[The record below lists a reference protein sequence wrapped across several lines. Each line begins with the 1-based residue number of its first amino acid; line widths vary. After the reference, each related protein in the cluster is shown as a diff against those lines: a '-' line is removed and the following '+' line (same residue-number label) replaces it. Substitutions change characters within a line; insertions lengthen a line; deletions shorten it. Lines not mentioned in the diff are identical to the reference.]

1 MSRIYQQ
8 IGADGKPRSP
18 YYFAD
23 YVALDGTRRRVSTKR
38 TDKEAAQTVLRELIA
53 AELLAKKDQLT
64 PERARELI
72 EQMAQRTTGRVE
84 DLVTKLLAA
93 RKHAKEERAAEPHD
107 RKLIGDIVE
116 RATGKPLEACKV
128 RDWLTDWIEGKKLSK
143 AEGTA
148 LRYGQAVG
156 AFLASMGESA
166 DKDLNTLRTKDIQTF
181 YKAER
186 KEGKSVQT
194 VALEV
199 KVIKSA
205 LRAATKQGFLK
216 ANPAEAFEF
225 PAEAE
230 AGAVE
235 RETFSP
241 AEVASL
247 IEKAGE
253 DDWKGVIRL
262 AYFTGMR
269 LGDCVNLRWKDV
281 NLAGSVIVYVPRKT
295 ARRNGPGR
303 KAKAITVPIH
313 PELEAELSAMT
324 GADGSPEAFVF
335 PSLAGKTSA
344 GRSGLSMAFSRI
356 MERAGVD
363 SAVKREKSGKGR
375 TIRARTFHALRH
387 SFVTS
392 LANAGVSFEHRKLL
406 AGHVEDAM
414 TENYT
419 HDQTDQLRKSV
430 QKLPGLK
437 DAGKKAGK

>member
-1 MSRIYQQ
+1 MSRIYRQ
-8 IGADGKPRSP
+8 IGPDGKPRSP
-18 YYFAD
+18 YYFVD
-23 YVALDGTRRRVSTKR
+23 YVAPDGSRRRVSTKR
-38 TDKEAAQTVLRELIA
+38 TDKEAAQTVLREMIA
-53 AELLAKKDQLT
+53 AELLAKKEQLT

-72 EQMAQRTTGRVE
+72 EQLAQRTTGKVE
-84 DLVTKLLAA
+84 DMVTRLLAA
-93 RKHAKEERAAEPHD
+93 RQHASEERTAEPHA

-116 RATGKPLEACKV
+116 RATGRPLEACKV

-148 LRYGQAVG
+148 LRYGQAVDT
-156 AFLASMGESA
+156 FLASLGESA
-166 DKDLNTLRTKDIQTF
+166 HKDLNTLRTKDIQTF

-216 ANPAEAFEF
+216 TNPAEAFEF

-241 AEVASL
+241 AEVAAL
-247 IEKAGE
+247 IEAADTK
-253 DDWKGVIRL
+253 DWKGVIRL

-269 LGDCVNLRWKDV
+269 LGDCVNLRWRDV

-295 ARRNGPGR
+295 ARR
-303 KAKAITVPIH
+303 KSKAITVPMH

-335 PSLAGKTSA
+335 ASLAGKTSA
-344 GRSGLSMAFSRI
+344 GRSGLSMTFSRM

-375 TIRARTFHALRH
+375 TVRARTFHALRH

-414 TENYT
+414 TANYT

-430 QKLPGLK
+430 EKLPGLK
-437 DAGKKAGK
+437 VAGEEAGK

>member
-1 MSRIYQQ
+1 MSRIYRQ
-8 IGADGKPRSP
+8 IGPDGKPRSP
-18 YYFAD
+18 YYFVD
-23 YVALDGTRRRVSTKR
+23 YVAPDGSRRRVSTKR
-38 TDKEAAQTVLRELIA
+38 TDKEAAQTVLREMIA
-53 AELLAKKDQLT
+53 AELLARKEQLT

-72 EQMAQRTTGRVE
+72 EQLAQRTTGKVE
-84 DLVTKLLAA
+84 DMVTRLLAA
-93 RKHAKEERAAEPHD
+93 RQHASEERTAEPHA

-116 RATGKPLEACKV
+116 RATGRPLEACKV

-148 LRYGQAVG
+148 LRYGQAVDT
-156 AFLASMGESA
+156 FLASLGESA
-166 DKDLNTLRTKDIQTF
+166 HKDLNTLRTKDIQTF

-216 ANPAEAFEF
+216 TNPAEAFEF

-241 AEVASL
+241 AEVAAL
-247 IEKAGE
+247 IEAAETK
-253 DDWKGVIRL
+253 DWKGVIRL

-269 LGDCVNLRWKDV
+269 LGDCVNLRWRDV

-295 ARRNGPGR
+295 ARR
-303 KAKAITVPIH
+303 KSKAITVPMH

-335 PSLAGKTSA
+335 ASLAGKTSA
-344 GRSGLSMAFSRI
+344 GRSGLSMTFSRI

-375 TIRARTFHALRH
+375 TVRARTFHALRH

-414 TENYT
+414 TANYT

-430 QKLPGLK
+430 EKLPGLK
-437 DAGKKAGK
+437 VAGEEAGK

>member
-1 MSRIYQQ
+1 MSRIYRQ
-8 IGADGKPRSP
+8 IGPDGKPRSP
-18 YYFAD
+18 YYFVD
-23 YVALDGTRRRVSTKR
+23 YVAPDGSRRRVSTKR
-38 TDKEAAQTVLRELIA
+38 TDKEAAQTVLREMIA
-53 AELLAKKDQLT
+53 AELLAKKEQLT

-72 EQMAQRTTGRVE
+72 EQLAQRTTGKVE
-84 DLVTKLLAA
+84 DMVTRLLAA
-93 RKHAKEERAAEPHD
+93 RQHASEERTAEPHA

-116 RATGKPLEACKV
+116 RATGRPLEACKV

-148 LRYGQAVG
+148 LRYGQAVDT
-156 AFLASMGESA
+156 FLASLGESA
-166 DKDLNTLRTKDIQTF
+166 HKDLNTLRTKDIQTF

-216 ANPAEAFEF
+216 TNPAEAFEF

-241 AEVASL
+241 AEVAAL
-247 IEKAGE
+247 IEAAETK
-253 DDWKGVIRL
+253 DWKGVIRL

-269 LGDCVNLRWKDV
+269 LGDCVNLRWRDV

-295 ARRNGPGR
+295 ARR
-303 KAKAITVPIH
+303 KSKAITVPMH

-335 PSLAGKTSA
+335 ASLAGKTSA
-344 GRSGLSMAFSRI
+344 GRSGLSMTFSRI

-375 TIRARTFHALRH
+375 TVRARTFHALRH

-414 TENYT
+414 TANYT

-430 QKLPGLK
+430 EKLPGLK
-437 DAGKKAGK
+437 VAGEEAGK

>member
-1 MSRIYQQ
+1 MSRIYRQ
-8 IGADGKPRSP
+8 IGPDGKPRSP
-18 YYFAD
+18 YYFVD
-23 YVALDGTRRRVSTKR
+23 YVAPDGSRRRVSTKR
-38 TDKEAAQTVLRELIA
+38 TDKEAAQTVLREMIA
-53 AELLAKKDQLT
+53 AELLAKKEQLT

-72 EQMAQRTTGRVE
+72 EQLAQRTTGKVE
-84 DLVTKLLAA
+84 DMVTRLLAA
-93 RKHAKEERAAEPHD
+93 RQHASEERTAEPHA

-116 RATGKPLEACKV
+116 RATGRPLEACKV

-148 LRYGQAVG
+148 LRYGQAVDT
-156 AFLASMGESA
+156 FVASLGESA

-216 ANPAEAFEF
+216 TNPAEAFEF

-241 AEVASL
+241 AEVAAL
-247 IEKAGE
+247 IEAADTK
-253 DDWKGVIRL
+253 DWKGVIRL

-269 LGDCVNLRWKDV
+269 LGDCVNLRWRDV

-295 ARRNGPGR
+295 ARR
-303 KAKAITVPIH
+303 KSKAITVPMH

-335 PSLAGKTSA
+335 ASLAGKTSA
-344 GRSGLSMAFSRI
+344 GRSGLSMTFSRI

-375 TIRARTFHALRH
+375 TVRARTFHALRH

-414 TENYT
+414 TANYT

-430 QKLPGLK
+430 EKLPGLK
-437 DAGKKAGK
+437 VAGEEAGK

>member
-1 MSRIYQQ
+1 M
-8 IGADGKPRSP
+8 
-18 YYFAD
+18 
-23 YVALDGTRRRVSTKR
+23 
-38 TDKEAAQTVLRELIA
+38 IA
-53 AELLAKKDQLT
+53 AELLAKKEQLT

-72 EQMAQRTTGRVE
+72 EQLAQRTTGKVE
-84 DLVTKLLAA
+84 DMVTRLLAA
-93 RKHAKEERAAEPHD
+93 RQHASEERTAEPHA

-116 RATGKPLEACKV
+116 RATGRPLEACKV

-148 LRYGQAVG
+148 LRYGQAVDT
-156 AFLASMGESA
+156 FLASLGESA
-166 DKDLNTLRTKDIQTF
+166 HKDLNTLRTKDIQTF

-216 ANPAEAFEF
+216 TNPAEAFEF

-241 AEVASL
+241 AEVAAL
-247 IEKAGE
+247 IEAAETK
-253 DDWKGVIRL
+253 DWKGVIRL

-269 LGDCVNLRWKDV
+269 LGDCVNLRWRDV

-295 ARRNGPGR
+295 ARR
-303 KAKAITVPIH
+303 KSKAITVPMH

-335 PSLAGKTSA
+335 ASLAGKTSA
-344 GRSGLSMAFSRI
+344 GRSGLSMTFSRM

-375 TIRARTFHALRH
+375 TVRARTFHALRH

-414 TENYT
+414 TANYT

-430 QKLPGLK
+430 EKLPGLK
-437 DAGKKAGK
+437 VAGEEAGK

>member
-1 MSRIYQQ
+1 MSRIYKQ
-8 IGADGKPRSP
+8 ARSP
-18 YYFAD
+18 YFFAD
-23 YVALDGTRRRVSTKR
+23 YMAPDGTRRRVSTKKR
-38 TDKEAAQTVLRELIA
+38 EKEAAQKFLVSLLE
-53 AELLAKKDQLT
+53 AERLASEERLT
-64 PERARELI
+64 EQRARELI
-72 EQMAQRTTGRVE
+72 VE
-84 DLVTKLLAA
+84 
-93 RKHAKEERAAEPHD
+93 
-107 RKLIGDIVE
+107 IVE
-116 RATGKPLEACKV
+116 RTSGTRMDFYSIRA
-128 RDWLTDWIEGKKLSK
+128 WLTDWIEGKKVSK
-143 AEGTA
+143 AAGTS
-148 LRYGQAVG
+148 LRYEQAVTG
-156 AFLASMGESA
+156 FLAYLGDRAAKNLEI
-166 DKDLNTLRTKDIQTF
+166 LRTKDIQAF

-186 KEGKSVQT
+186 KTGKSVQT

-205 LRAATKQGFLK
+205 LRAATRQGFLK

-235 RETFSP
+235 REIFAP
-241 AEVASL
+241 AEVAAL
-247 IEKAGE
+247 IEEAEG
-253 DDWKGVIRL
+253 DWKGVIRL

-281 NLAGSVIVYVPRKT
+281 KLDRSVIVFVPRKT
-295 ARRNGPGR
+295 AGRAAPGK

-313 PELEAELSAMT
+313 PELEAELSAMP
-324 GADGSPEAFVF
+324 GADSSPAAFVF
-335 PSLAGKTSA
+335 PALAGKTSA

-375 TIRARTFHALRH
+375 TVRARTFHALRH

-406 AGHVEDAM
+406 AGHVEDTM

-430 QKLPGLK
+430 EKLPGLK
-437 DAGKKAGK
+437 DAGKGAGK

>member
-8 IGADGKPRSP
+8 IGADGEPRSP

-38 TDKEAAQTVLRELIA
+38 TDKEAAQTVLREMIA
-53 AELLAKKDQLT
+53 AELLAKKEQLT
-64 PERARELI
+64 AERARELI

-93 RKHAKEERAAEPHD
+93 RKHAKEERAAEPHA

-148 LRYGQAVG
+148 LRYGQAVR
-156 AFLASMGESA
+156 AFLASIGEGAS
-166 DKDLNTLRTKDIQTF
+166 KDLNTLRTKDIQTF

-216 ANPAEAFEF
+216 TNPAEAFEF
-225 PAEAE
+225 PAEAD

-241 AEVASL
+241 AEVAAL
-247 IEKAGE
+247 IEAAGE

-262 AYFTGMR
+262 AFFTGMR
-269 LGDCVNLRWKDV
+269 LGDCVNLRWTDV
-281 NLAGSVIVYVPRKT
+281 NLAGSAIVYVPRKT
-295 ARRNGPGR
+295 ARR

-313 PELEAELSAMT
+313 AELEAELSGMN

-335 PSLAGKTSA
+335 ASLSGKTSA

-356 MERAGVD
+356 MERAGVA

-375 TIRARTFHALRH
+375 TIRARTFHSLRH

-406 AGHVEDAM
+406 VGHVEDTM

-419 HDQTDQLRKSV
+419 HDQADQLRKSV
-430 QKLPGLK
+430 AKLPGLK
-437 DAGKKAGK
+437 DAGREAGK

>member
-1 MSRIYQQ
+1 MSRIYRQ
-8 IGADGKPRSP
+8 IGPDGKPRSP
-18 YYFAD
+18 YYFVD
-23 YVALDGTRRRVSTKR
+23 YVAPDGSRRRVSTKR
-38 TDKEAAQTVLRELIA
+38 TDKEAAQTVLREMIA
-53 AELLAKKDQLT
+53 AELLAKKEQLT

-72 EQMAQRTTGRVE
+72 EQLAQRTTGKVE
-84 DLVTKLLAA
+84 DMVTRLLAA
-93 RKHAKEERAAEPHD
+93 RQHASEERTAEPHA

-116 RATGKPLEACKV
+116 RATGRPLEACKV

-148 LRYGQAVG
+148 LRYGQAVDT
-156 AFLASMGESA
+156 FLASLGESA
-166 DKDLNTLRTKDIQTF
+166 HKDLNTLRTKDIQTF

-216 ANPAEAFEF
+216 TNPAEAFEF
-225 PAEAE
+225 PAETE

-235 RETFSP
+235 RETFCP
-241 AEVASL
+241 AEVAAL
-247 IEKAGE
+247 IEAAE
-253 DDWKGVIRL
+253 TDDWKGVIRL

-295 ARRNGPGR
+295 ARS

-313 PELEAELSAMT
+313 SELEAELSGMT

-335 PSLAGKTSA
+335 ASLAGKTSA

-356 MERAGVD
+356 MERAGVH

-375 TIRARTFHALRH
+375 TVRARTFHALRH

-419 HDQTDQLRKSV
+419 HDQTEQLRKSV
-430 QKLPGLK
+430 AKLPGLK
-437 DAGKKAGK
+437 IAGEEAQK